1 MVEPIEIS
9 ATIEF
14 VATVNDQM
22 ECLMA
27 QDKSGESKGSPWF
40 NIDVP
45 RGHGLRAGDRVR
57 VTIQKIP

>member
-1 MVEPIEIS
+1 MTEPIEIT

-14 VATVNDQM
+14 VATVNDRM

-27 QDKSGESKGSPWF
+27 QDKSADPQGSPWF

-45 RGHGLRAGDRVR
+45 RGHGLKAGDRVR
-57 VTIQKIP
+57 VTIEKIR

>member
-1 MVEPIEIS
+1 MAQQVEIM

-27 QDKSGESKGSPWF
+27 QDKSAGPEGSPWF

-45 RGHGLRAGDRVR
+45 RGHGLKAGDRVK
-57 VTIQKIP
+57 VTIQKI